1 MSIITIMT
9 AQGRA
14 QLAAAVANAQT
25 FPSTK
30 IVVGDGNGAVYAP
43 NENQV
48 ALVHEVWRGNAAVA
62 RTDDRVI
69 FSAIVPPEVGGFIV
83 REVGVLIGEVGSEQL
98 FIISQHPSTEKIAS
112 PANGSGPLPI
122 TIAFS
127 ANASEQAVLP
137 IGSSDRATALL
148 SRPPHIT
155 VDDLL
160 TAPPGSPADGAM
172 YAIDAGASGVFIGK
186 AGWIVERIAGGW
198 IYTNPPAR
206 TAIRLAT
213 NGNWFEKQGA
223 DWIALNFND
232 PAILWADITDPPAT
246 FPPSVHNHDERYFT
260 ETESDGR
267 FVKKAGDTMTGT
279 LTLAT
284 VGNANGLTLEQGGSA
299 RYSWYLSDQGG
310 GNYNQILYG
319 YGGAVGNGNR
329 VIFSHTGDI
338 QQVVGNLGLG
348 VAPLTRLDVN
358 GHITVRGDICGP
370 ATNYAY
376 TIGANPSP
384 SIGAGG
390 FIQLYGSTSTANPA
404 RVVLGTAN
412 VSRLD
417 IGADGSWSVSGDKG
431 TTSKVL
437 TGNAT
442 GSPAW
447 VDIASLHPGGV
458 IRGRYH
464 NPTTGLFTDGGLV
477 AGTINAAGY
486 GVNITAVCNI
496 AGGYWDFTFSSA
508 LSATTYTADGLTR
521 SGISNITVNGFR
533 YTPPDARIS
542 QSFSIVL

>member
-160 TAPPGSPADGAM
+160 TAPPGVPTDGTM
-172 YAIDAGASGVFIGK
+172 YAIDTGPSGVFIGK
-186 AGWIVERIAGGW
+186 AGWIVERVAGGW
-198 IYTNPPAR
+198 IYTNPPVR

-223 DWIALNFND
+223 DWVALNFND
-232 PAILWADITDPPAT
+232 PEILWAHITDPPAT
-246 FPPSVHNHDERYFT
+246 FPPSVHNHDDRYFT

-284 VGNANGLTLEQGGSA
+284 VGNANAVALEQGGAPRS
-299 RYSWYLSDQGG
+299 SWYLSDQGG
-310 GNYNQILYG
+310 GNYNTILYG
-319 YGGAVGNGNR
+319 YGGAAGNGNR
-329 VIFSHTGDI
+329 VIFAHTGDI

-348 VAPLTRLDVN
+348 IAPVTRLDVN
-358 GHITVRGDICGP
+358 GATTLRGDVGGP
-370 ATNYAY
+370 TTGHAFTL
-376 TIGANPSP
+376 GANPIASGV
-384 SIGAGG
+384 GAGG
-390 FIQLYGSTSTANPA
+390 FVQVYGSTHAQPS

-412 VSRLD
+412 VGRLD
-417 IGADGSWSVSGDKG
+417 IGPDGSWNISGDKG

-447 VDIASLHPGGV
+447 VDIATLHPGGV
-458 IRGRYH
+458 IRARYA
-464 NPTTGLFTDGGLV
+464 NPYAGLFTAGGLS
-477 AGTINAAGY
+477 AATINAAGA
-486 GVNITAVCNI
+486 GVGVTAACNV

-508 LSATTYTADGLTR
+508 LSSSAYTVIGVDPEEISSKTTAGFRWTPADA
-521 SGISNITVNGFR
+521 GISV
-533 YTPPDARIS
+533 ALS
-542 QSFSIVL
+542 VVL

>member
-43 NENQV
+43 NESQV

-112 PANGSGPLPI
+112 PANGSGPLPV

-160 TAPPGSPADGAM
+160 TAPPGLPADGAM

-186 AGWIVERIAGGW
+186 AGWIVERVAGGW

-232 PAILWADITDPPAT
+232 PAIFWADIADPPET

-284 VGNANGLTLEQGGSA
+284 VGNANGLTLEQGGGA

-319 YGGAVGNGNR
+319 YGGAAGNGNR

-338 QQVVGNLGLG
+338 QQVVGSFG
-348 VAPLTRLDVN
+348 VGIAPTAKLDVN
-358 GHITVRGDICGP
+358 GDAKIRGNAIIVADTGGKQIIGRYSAGFP
-370 ATNYAY
+370 YSIIEASAGSNGMSFQFAGTQQFQFTSDGGLGLGASTDVGTATKVLV
-376 TIGANPSP
+376 G
-384 SIGAGG
+384 
-390 FIQLYGSTSTANPA
+390 GSTAS
-404 RVVLGTAN
+404 
-412 VSRLD
+412 
-417 IGADGSWSVSGDKG
+417 
-431 TTSKVL
+431 
-437 TGNAT
+437 
-442 GSPAW
+442 W

-477 AGTINAAGY
+477 AGTINATGY

-508 LSATTYTADGLTR
+508 LSATTYTADGLAR
-521 SGISNITVNGFR
+521 SGMSNITVNGFR